1 MAKKLNLQILILVGL
16 ECIKINKDLFYDL
29 FKVGFFQ
36 PFLFFFS
43 SYKYSLAIS
52 QITMPA
58 LTEILRECLLPN

>member
-36 PFLFFFS
+36 PFLFFS
-43 SYKYSLAIS
+43 HPTNTIS
-52 QITMPA
+52 PF
-58 LTEILRECLLPN
+58 PK

>member
-36 PFLFFFS
+36 PFLFFS
-43 SYKYSLAIS
+43 HP
-52 QITMPA
+52 TN
-58 LTEILRECLLPN
+58 IL